1 MRHLS
6 PRSDDVM
13 VAPNKGAIRALLD
26 KHGLNMREAADLA
39 GLRHFDVKAML
50 ANRSSRVRKA
60 HIEAL
65 AGAFEVSPLTAFVP
79 GSEVRRG
86 EMAKAR
92 EVAKREVAKSLS
104 VVRECA
110 PEKAVDAEVSASLIR
125 SDLST
130 AMTLLQAVMSE
141 AERLEE
147 GRGAASRY
155 RELVSQFSPEGLSHQ
170 EALSA
175 IRVLVSKAKRW
186 DSLMRNLRESEEPV

>member
-1 MRHLS
+1 
-6 PRSDDVM
+6 M
-13 VAPNKGAIRALLD
+13 VAPNKKVIRSLLD
-26 KHGLNMREAADLA
+26 KHGMNMREAADLA

-65 AGAFEVSPLTAFVP
+65 AAAFEISPLTAFIP
-79 GSEVRRG
+79 GSAVRRG

-92 EVAKREVAKSLS
+92 EAAKSLK

-110 PEKAVDAEVSASLIR
+110 PEKTVDAETSASLIR

-155 RELVSQFSPEGLSHQ
+155 RELVAQFSPEGLSHQ

-186 DSLMRNLRESEEPV
+186 DSLMRNLRESEGPV

>member
-1 MRHLS
+1 MRHLCS
-6 PRSDDVM
+6 KSDDVM
-13 VAPNKGAIRALLD
+13 VLPNKEAIRGLLD

-39 GLRHFDVKAML
+39 GLRHFNVKAML
-50 ANRSSRVRKA
+50 SNRPSRVRKA

-65 AGAFEVSPLTAFVP
+65 AAAFEVSPSTAFVP
-79 GSEVRRG
+79 GSEVLRG
-86 EMAKAR
+86 QMARAR
-92 EVAKREVAKSLS
+92 EAAKSLK

-141 AERLEE
+141 AERLDE

-155 RELVSQFSPEGLSHQ
+155 RELVAQFSPEGLSHQ

-175 IRVLVSKAKRW
+175 VRVLVSKAKRW
-186 DSLMRNLRESEEPV
+186 DSLMRNLRESEVPE